1 MTPSENKRKTPPGA
15 VQPTPDRPGTYRR
28 ERYLQGQHRRIA
40 AMAPDRAVSA
50 EHVRDV
56 ILRDLAPLAG
66 RDWDWKVSVVTTARE
81 SWLFKAASPQAPWPL
96 AVKVYC
102 TATPD
107 ALPAR
112 QLRVLGQYHDAMAGQ
127 PGLTVPAPWA
137 VLPQHRA
144 LMMQW
149 IDAPRVDK
157 LLNRASGRTE
167 RSRIMAE
174 AGRWLR
180 HFHDQGE
187 HDARRLG
194 DLDLLRPLD
203 ILMGSLGLETAPDPA
218 FRTAHATLQDCVRDL
233 RDAPIPLVTAHGDF
247 SPANL
252 FLGNDRAVGF
262 DFKAKPAWPAARDI
276 MHFLVYAKSF
286 NTSTWRLLTTQ
297 VVRHDQEAF
306 LSGYGALDDAMDARL
321 LTVFQLSEALHS
333 WAHSLDRIR
342 REGRNLRR
350 TARTRR
356 LRSMA
361 THAARSLSR
370 G

>member
-1 MTPSENKRKTPPGA
+1 MTPSENMRKTPPSA
-15 VQPTPDRPGTYRR
+15 VQPAPDRAGTYRH
-28 ERYLQGQHRRIA
+28 ERYLQGQDRRIA

-56 ILRDLAPLAG
+56 ILRDLPQRAG
-66 RDWDWKVSVVTTARE
+66 RDWDWTVSVVTTARE
-81 SWLFKAASPQAPWPL
+81 SWLFKAVSPQAPWPL

-107 ALPAR
+107 ALPGR
-112 QLRVLGQYHDAMAGQ
+112 QLRVLRQYHDAMAGRAD
-127 PGLTVPAPWA
+127 LKVPTPWA
-137 VLPQHRA
+137 ALPEHRA
-144 LMMQW
+144 LMMEW

-157 LLNRASGRTE
+157 LLNRTSRTD
-167 RSRIMAE
+167 RSHIMAA

-187 HDARRLG
+187 HTVRLLG
-194 DLDLLRPLD
+194 DLDLLRPLNT
-203 ILMGSLGLETAPDPA
+203 LMGSSGLATAPDPA
-218 FRTAHATLQDCVRDL
+218 FRTAYATLQDCVRELGDV
-233 RDAPIPLVTAHGDF
+233 PIPLVTAHGDF

-252 FLGNDRAVGF
+252 FLGDDRVVGF
-262 DFKAKPAWPAARDI
+262 DFKAHKARPAPRDI

-286 NTSTWRLLTTQ
+286 NTSTWASLTTQ

-306 LSGYGALDDAMDARL
+306 LAGYGALDDAMDARL
-321 LTVFQLSEALHS
+321 LAVFRLAEALRS
-333 WAHSLDRIR
+333 WSHLLDRAR
-342 REGRNLRR
+342 REGGSLRR
-350 TARTRR
+350 MARIRR

-361 THAARSLSR
+361 VHAARSLRR